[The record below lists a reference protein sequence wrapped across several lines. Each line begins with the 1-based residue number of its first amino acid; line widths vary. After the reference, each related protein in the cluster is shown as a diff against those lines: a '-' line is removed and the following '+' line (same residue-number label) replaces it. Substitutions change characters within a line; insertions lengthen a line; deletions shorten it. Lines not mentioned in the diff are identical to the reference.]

1 VFAHYAT
8 KPAVGVYSAAVR
20 AAQALVLFLTS
31 VSLVFSPFVADLY
44 ERGDRERLD
53 SLYKTVTRWTMAA
66 TLPVL
71 LVLAIVPGPILKIFG
86 GSFSAGKV
94 ALEILIVGQFTNVA
108 VGAVGFILIM
118 VGRTG
123 WDLVVYAASFFLDV
137 GVAFALAPHLG
148 MRGAA
153 IAQTSTLIVSNAA
166 RLYLVYRFVGIWPF
180 DRHYARLAVPA
191 VVGAVVMGGAHVVLH
206 KAGWPLDLGGSLVAG
221 WLAYGVAMVAAG
233 LKPAERRALLHVAGR
248 ALGRTSA

>member
-1 VFAHYAT
+1 
-8 KPAVGVYSAAVR
+8 VR

-44 ERGDRERLD
+44 ERGDRVRLD
-53 SLYKTVTRWTMAA
+53 RLYKTVTRWTMAA

-86 GSFSAGKV
+86 GTFSSGKV
-94 ALEILIVGQFTNVA
+94 ALEILIIGQFTNVS

-123 WDLVVYAASFFLDV
+123 WDLIVYASSFVLDV
-137 GVAFALAPHLG
+137 AVAFALAPHLG

-153 IAQTSTLIVSNAA
+153 IAQTSTLMVSNAA
-166 RLYLVYRFVGIWPF
+166 RLYLVWRFVGIWPF
-180 DRHYARLAVPA
+180 DRHYLRLAVPA
-191 VVGAVVMGGAHVVLH
+191 VAGAVVMGAAHVVLH
-206 KAGWPLDLGGSLVAG
+206 KAGWPVDLGGSLVAG
-221 WLAYGVAMVAAG
+221 WFVYGVVIVAAG
-233 LKPAERRALLHVAGR
+233 LKPGERRALLQVAAR
-248 ALGRTSA
+248 AMGKTSA